1 MNIIFKLIIVLFFIS
16 SASAEVIK
24 FSSSTYT
31 GEIKKGKAHGSGI
44 MTFADGTKYIGQFK
58 KNIIHGKG
66 TYIDKD
72 GNAISGKWKYGKITN
87 KIDAD
92 TRKVVKLNRLT
103 GSVNYFEKKG
113 SGDVANLWFEA
124 VPKVNNTEETQDK
137 ILTGVELDIFDT
149 PSVFS
154 DDYGNEE
161 KLKEILDAKKENILT
176 ENFQSSENNQSSKIT
191 KNIKT
196 VYVFS
201 EKGQKNQQQ
210 ATQVANNT
218 SSHSSQMG
226 TGGTSSSSMSS
237 GGGGSGGGGSGGG
250 GGAGC

>member
-16 SASAEVIK
+16 SASGEVIK
-24 FSSSTYT
+24 FSSSTYE

-44 MTFADGTKYIGQFK
+44 ITFADGTKYKGQFK

-87 KIDAD
+87 KIDAN

-113 SGDVANLWFEA
+113 SGDVFNLWFEA
-124 VPKVNNTEETQDK
+124 MPKVNNTEETEEK
-137 ILTGVELDIFDT
+137 ILAGVELDIFDV

-161 KLKEILDAKKENILT
+161 KLKEILDAKKEKILT
-176 ENFQSSENNQSSKIT
+176 EYSQSSENNQSSKIK

-196 VYVFS
+196 VYVFT
-201 EKGQKNQQQ
+201 EKGQKNKQQ
-210 ATQVANNT
+210 AIQVAKNSDAKTSNT
-218 SSHSSQMG
+218 EA
-226 TGGTSSSSMSS
+226 TTSSSSSSSS
-237 GGGGSGGGGSGGG
+237 GSGSGSG
-250 GGAGC
+250 C